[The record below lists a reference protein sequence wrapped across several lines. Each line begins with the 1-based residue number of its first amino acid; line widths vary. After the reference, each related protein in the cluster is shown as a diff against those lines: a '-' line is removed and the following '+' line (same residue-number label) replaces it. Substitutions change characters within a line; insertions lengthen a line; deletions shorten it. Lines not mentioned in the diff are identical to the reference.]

1 MTGRIQDTLE
11 GAEGVSHRPNQVG
24 YRAQAELQTP
34 GAMAGLCPLG
44 GGGASLWAKGFE
56 QRVTTDAHPVGIL
69 VTFACSPASFN
80 YVNKD
85 NGLKKQI
92 QGLGRRLL
100 TAQDPKEKASSYLF
114 DI

>member
-1 MTGRIQDTLE
+1 MN
-11 GAEGVSHRPNQVG
+11 HRPNQVG
-24 YRAQAELQTP
+24 YRVQAELQTP
-34 GAMAGLCPLG
+34 GAMAGLCPLRG
-44 GGGASLWAKGFE
+44 VGWWQGASLWAKGFE

-100 TAQDPKEKASSYLF
+100 TAQDSKEKASSYLF